1 MAVFFSSVAD
11 ASLKAAI
18 LPLVA
23 NEVRGLILVGPVLYG
38 MYESGG
44 NLMALWIGFCSLCGI
59 ALSIAAPLFLA
70 RRLQGRLIHAP
81 NSARRVSWRVT
92 ESRRPLSPTGSR
104 SL

>member
-18 LPLVA
+18 VPLVA

-44 NLMALWIGFCSLCGI
+44 NAMALWIGFCSLCGI
-59 ALSIAAPLFLA
+59 ALSVAAPLFLA
-70 RRLQGRLIHAP
+70 RKLRRPLAP
-81 NSARRVSWRVT
+81 ASSPVGRVSWSAA
-92 ESRRPLSPTGSR
+92 EEGRRG
-104 SL
+104 

>member
-1 MAVFFSSVAD
+1 MAVLFSSVAD

-23 NEVRGLILVGPVLYG
+23 NEVRGFVLVAPVLYG

-70 RRLQGRLIHAP
+70 RRLRARLAPASRCVGRLSV
-81 NSARRVSWRVT
+81 NS
-92 ESRRPLSPTGSR
+92 ESQLK
-104 SL
+104 L